1 MRQTDT
7 RKISKKTNAYLYE
20 TIFETET
27 DKKLSF
33 GIYCATI
40 KTSYGHRARAKNKEE
55 EKSMKFLRKMYQKS
69 KEQKGFTLVE
79 MIVVLVIIA
88 ILAAITIPALLKYID
103 KARDKQVVINARTAY
118 LAAETAASE
127 AYAASYTATN
137 FTFTNSSAAGS
148 TDISKVQANAADL
161 TGLSSNY
168 SCEVTVKTDW
178 KITNVVFKDKKA
190 DKTATLNVASGSAW
204 TVTKGSN

>member
-40 KTSYGHRARAKNKEE
+40 KTSYGHRAQAKNKEE

-103 KARDKQVVINARTAY
+103 KAKDKQIIINARTAY

-127 AYAASYTATN
+127 AYAAGKSIP
-137 FTFTNSSAAGS
+137 SGSAIVFDKFKNDKTTVEGN
-148 TDISKVQANAADL
+148 ANDL
-161 TGLSSNY
+161 TGLTNDYTCTATVDSS
-168 SCEVTVKTDW
+168 W
-178 KITNVVFKDKKA
+178 KITKVVYTEGSKKA
-190 DKTATLNVASGSAW
+190 TLDLSTSSTEW
-204 TVTKGSN
+204 TIGPK